1 MTEIVL
7 SLPDRVYE
15 HAARL
20 AELMNVQ
27 VSDVLTETIESL
39 LSPLGPSALDLTP
52 VAELSDK
59 EVLAA
64 SKLRMDDA
72 QGKRLGKL
80 LDRQRTG
87 SFDET
92 ERAEMAA
99 LMQVYNECLVRKAQS
114 LAEAVRRGLREPLTP
129 S

>member
-1 MTEIVL
+1 MSTEIVL

-27 VSDVLTETIESL
+27 VSDVLTETIESS
-39 LSPLGPSALDLTP
+39 LSPLGPSPLDLTP

-64 SKLRMDDA
+64 AKMRMDDA
-72 QGKRLGKL
+72 PGKRLGKL
-80 LDRQRTG
+80 LDRQRAEG
-87 SFDET
+87 FGEDERT
-92 ERAEMAA
+92 EMAA
-99 LMQVYNECLVRKAQS
+99 LMQIYNECLVRKAQA
-114 LAEAVRRGLREPLTP
+114 LAEAVRRGLREPL
-129 S
+129 SR